1 MSVSAAPASLH
12 MGAEDKASDDDPDST
27 RLCSPRAKEPILD
40 AARTV
45 RGSWPRGVPRW
56 KLALLH
62 VPWCS
67 ALGRSV
73 RFGTWF

>member
-1 MSVSAAPASLH
+1 
-12 MGAEDKASDDDPDST
+12 MGAEDKALTTILIP
-27 RLCSPRAKEPILD
+27 RYCARRAKARILD

-45 RGSWPRGVPRW
+45 RGAWFRGVPRW
-56 KLALLH
+56 KLALLD

-73 RFGTWF
+73 RFGRGL